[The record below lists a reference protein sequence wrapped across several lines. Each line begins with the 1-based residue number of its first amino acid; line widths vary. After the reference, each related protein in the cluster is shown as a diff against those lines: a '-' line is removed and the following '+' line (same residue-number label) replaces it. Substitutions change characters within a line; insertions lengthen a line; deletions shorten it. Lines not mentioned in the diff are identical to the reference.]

1 MLLLC
6 CSDRPETDY
15 YYCVVHR
22 GPAEYI
28 QITIN
33 SILCAD
39 GRGGLKNLHNFD
51 TFMEH
56 VFKRI
61 RDAPPGNVL
70 VVCVRGQ
77 TAAQL

>member
-15 YYCVVHR
+15 HYCVVHR
-22 GPAEYI
+22 GPEHI

-39 GRGGLKNLHNFD
+39 GGGLKNLHNFARF
-51 TFMEH
+51 TEH
-56 VFKRI
+56 FLETI
-61 RDAPPGNVL
+61 RDAPAGDVL